1 MYSFELSC
9 MEYGLVYFF
18 GPPFPVVQINT
29 TKPFSETPYTSINSL
44 RHWQKA
50 IVVLASAADLAS
62 LAGFKAHYHIVYLLT
77 KVYFK
82 G

>member
-1 MYSFELSC
+1 MYSFELLY

-29 TKPFSETPYTSINSL
+29 TKPFSETPYKSINKTL
-44 RHWQKA
+44 A

-62 LAGFKAHYHIVYLLT
+62 LAGFRVH
-77 KVYFK
+77 
-82 G
+82 